1 MNFKMPKLS
10 DALLGGFLLGLLLL
24 GLVVVC
30 FLSRRKGGLFGRR
43 QSIPHEDIAS
53 ISRRYQSYQ
62 DFARVPYGN
71 GNPPQIDR
79 IDIINLNEGRFSS
92 ATRDPEI
99 SQQMVC
105 EGGQMVSHDQ
115 QCSIGEDV
123 KNKDGA
129 EPNVDLELEN
139 RRLKDQQTCKICMDH
154 EIGVV
159 FQTCGHLIS
168 CVQCARALNDCPLC
182 RQPIDGTVKTYMP

>member
-1 MNFKMPKLS
+1 MNFEKPKFNPLF
-10 DALLGGFLLGLLLL
+10 GGFFLGSVLLV
-24 GLVVVC
+24 LVVVC
-30 FLSRRKGGLFGRR
+30 FLSVRQKRRR
-43 QSIPHEDIAS
+43 QSIRPEDISS

-62 DFARVPYGN
+62 DCARVPYGN

-79 IDIINLNEGRFSS
+79 VDIINLNEDRFSS
-92 ATRDPEI
+92 TARDPET

-139 RRLKDQQTCKICMDH
+139 RRLKDQRTCKICMDR

-159 FQTCGHLIS
+159 FLTCGHLIS
-168 CVQCARALNDCPLC
+168 CVQCAPALRDCPLC
-182 RQPIDGTVKTYMP
+182 RHPIVCTVKTYIS

>member
-1 MNFKMPKLS
+1 MNFKMPKLG
-10 DALLGGFLLGLLLL
+10 DYLLGGFLFGLLLL

-30 FLSRRKGGLFGRR
+30 FLSRRKSGLFGRR
-43 QSIPHEDIAS
+43 QSIQHEDIAS

-62 DFARVPYGN
+62 DCARVPYAY
-71 GNPPQIDR
+71 GNPSQIDR
-79 IDIINLNEGRFSS
+79 NDIINLHEGRFSS

-105 EGGQMVSHDQ
+105 EGGQMVFHDQ
-115 QCSIGEDV
+115 QCSIGEDF
-123 KNKDGA
+123 KNKNGA

-139 RRLKDQQTCKICMDH
+139 RRLKDQRTCKICMDR

-159 FQTCGHLIS
+159 FLTCGHLVS
-168 CVQCARALNDCPLC
+168 CVQCAPALRDCPLC
-182 RQPIDGTVKTYMP
+182 RHPIVCTVKTYIS